1 LYEASPAVLQ
11 ALERASESSEAQL
24 SGDAGSAELL
34 AAEEEEAAA
43 LVALEVQ
50 LWLELDLLLRTLAKL
65 RGSRIAVP
73 AQCLGLLPPPP
84 AAGWPETFT
93 LGGIAGQLRDRFEG
107 AISEGEV
114 DAAVRLQT
122 YVPAADAY
130 PSQRRAQRMSHAVW
144 AVIGGPEVDFQEVL
158 EASSTRER
166 IRLALLRLRGLME
179 QLA

>member
-1 LYEASPAVLQ
+1 MP
-11 ALERASESSEAQL
+11 
-24 SGDAGSAELL
+24 
-34 AAEEEEAAA
+34 
-43 LVALEVQ
+43 
-50 LWLELDLLLRTLAKL
+50 T
-65 RGSRIAVP
+65 P
-73 AQCLGLLPPPP
+73 PTTCLLPPPALLAP
-84 AAGWPETFT
+84 RPLSSGSASGSRASQ